1 MNSAQDSEIKKLRR
15 SELSKKNNTIRSFVH
30 RRSINLENNFGF
42 KMHSVQRGGRTAR
55 RHIRA
60 RRAGLRSG
68 RAGRQAAS
76 ALARDG
82 QQAPTTTVT
91 RRLAALHA
99 RGRAGIGGGWGAPG
113 SRLTEC
119 KLARACARPARVRPC
134 ACLPT
139 RTQRTV
145 PAPLYS
151 PAGCLP
157 PIKQTIPTRRPSRTY
172 RPGSGTPRDETTGA
186 RGTRGPRVGHHHRD
200 CCCVRAAPAAGAGI
214 PSDRSPPHRGV
225 GAFACRAPPSEFR
238 AYEAWALAELRGATA
253 ASSRPLLVPRNRWAR
268 SFLRPCA
275 PASAALGS
283 DSFAQASKCPCV
295 APGRFASAN
304 QND

>member
-1 MNSAQDSEIKKLRR
+1 MASKCTASSEEGARHDDT
-15 SELSKKNNTIRSFVH
+15 S
-30 RRSINLENNFGF
+30 GPGA
-42 KMHSVQRGGRTAR
+42 RGSDP
-55 RHIRA
+55 
-60 RRAGLRSG
+60 AGQ
-68 RAGRQAAS
+68 AGRQAAS

-139 RTQRTV
+139 RTQRTA

-157 PIKQTIPTRRPSRTY
+157 PIRQTIPTRRPSRTY

>member
-99 RGRAGIGGGWGAPG
+99 RGRAAGEEDGEPPAHGSPSASWPVRVPGPPVYVRALACLHVRSAPYLPLFTRLPGACPQSSKPSQPGGHHVRTGRGPGRDDGGARHAWPARRPPPPRLLLRTCRAGGWRWDPIRSISPPPRRG
-113 SRLTEC
+113 
-119 KLARACARPARVRPC
+119 RVRVPC
-134 ACLPT
+134 PPF
-139 RTQRTV
+139 RV
-145 PAPLYS
+145 PS
-151 PAGCLP
+151 V
-157 PIKQTIPTRRPSRTY
+157 RSM
-172 RPGSGTPRDETTGA
+172 
-186 RGTRGPRVGHHHRD
+186 GP
-200 CCCVRAAPAAGAGI
+200 C
-214 PSDRSPPHRGV
+214 
-225 GAFACRAPPSEFR
+225 
-238 AYEAWALAELRGATA
+238 
-253 ASSRPLLVPRNRWAR
+253 
-268 SFLRPCA
+268 
-275 PASAALGS
+275 
-283 DSFAQASKCPCV
+283 
-295 APGRFASAN
+295 
-304 QND
+304 

>member
-1 MNSAQDSEIKKLRR
+1 
-15 SELSKKNNTIRSFVH
+15 
-30 RRSINLENNFGF
+30 
-42 KMHSVQRGGRTAR
+42 MHSVQRGGRTAR

-253 ASSRPLLVPRNRWAR
+253 GTQLPRVRCWFREIDGRVRSSGRARLPLLPSDRIALPRQANAR
-268 SFLRPCA
+268 AWL
-275 PASAALGS
+275 L
-283 DSFAQASKCPCV
+283 
-295 APGRFASAN
+295 PGRFASAN